1 MAAEPRTWISKDFHV
16 HESYSSDA
24 PLATPEKYCTV
35 AERRGIDEIC
45 FTTHLILA
53 GPDMQHGITPEK
65 IPSYLLDIE
74 AAQENTNVTLRAGLE
89 VDWFPE
95 VAREIEETLDE
106 YPLDYALGSL
116 HYVRGIDI
124 GSRRR
129 SPAFFL
135 GKALVDA
142 LDIYFE
148 EWGKAAESGLFDV
161 LSHPDYFRKY
171 LDLTHEMPVSFE
183 EYGSQVLDAFDL
195 LRKHG
200 VGIGVNTSG
209 YRHGIGD
216 LYPIKGFL
224 GAAREA
230 GIDTVV
236 VGSDCHRVG
245 GLGTN
250 TLKAAQRLQREGF
263 DYACVFEGRKSRR
276 VSLSEV
282 TG

>member
-1 MAAEPRTWISKDFHV
+1 MAAEPRTWISKDFHI

-24 PLATPEKYCTV
+24 PLATPEKYCRV

-53 GPDMQHGITPEK
+53 GPDVQHGISPEK
-65 IPSYLLDIE
+65 IPSYLRDIE
-74 AAQENTNVTLRAGLE
+74 AAQENTDVALRVGLE
-89 VDWFPE
+89 IDWFPE
-95 VAREIEETLDE
+95 VEKEIEEVLDE

-135 GKALVDA
+135 GKELVDA

-161 LSHPDYFRKY
+161 LAHPDYFRKY
-171 LDLTHEMPVSFE
+171 LSLTHDMPVSFE
-183 EYGSQVLDAFDL
+183 EYGSTVHDALDS
-195 LRKHG
+195 LRSHG
-200 VGIGVNTSG
+200 VGIGVNASG

-216 LYPIKGFL
+216 HYPIKGFMQ
-224 GAAREA
+224 AAREV
-230 GIDTVV
+230 GIETAV
-236 VGSDCHRVG
+236 VGSDCHTVG
-245 GLGTN
+245 DLGRN
-250 TLKAAQRLQREGF
+250 TLRATHRLKREGF
-263 DYACVFEGRKSRR
+263 DHISVFEGRKSRK
-276 VSLSEV
+276 VSISEV
-282 TG
+282 IG

>member
-1 MAAEPRTWISKDFHV
+1 MAAEPRTWISKDFHI

-24 PLATPEKYCTV
+24 PLATPEKYCRV

-53 GPDMQHGITPEK
+53 GPDVQHGISPEK
-65 IPSYLLDIE
+65 IPSYLRDIE
-74 AAQENTNVTLRAGLE
+74 AAQENTEVTLRAGLE

-95 VAREIEETLDE
+95 VERKVEKVLDE

-124 GSRRR
+124 GSRRQ
-129 SPAFFL
+129 SPSFFL
-135 GKALVDA
+135 GKELADA
-142 LDIYFE
+142 LGIYFE

-171 LDLTHEMPVSFE
+171 LSLTHEMPVSLQ
-183 EYGSQVLDAFDL
+183 EYGSSFLDAFDI
-195 LRKHG
+195 LRSHG

-216 LYPIKGFL
+216 LYPIKGFMR
-224 GAAREA
+224 AAREA
-230 GIDTVV
+230 GIDIAV
-236 VGSDCHRVG
+236 VGSDCHTVG
-245 GLGTN
+245 DLGRN
-250 TLKAAQRLQREGF
+250 TLGAARRLQKEGY
-263 DYACVFEGRKSRR
+263 DHICVFEGRKSRR

-282 TG
+282 IG

>member
-1 MAAEPRTWISKDFHV
+1 MAAEPRTWISKDFHI

-24 PLATPEKYCTV
+24 PLATPEKYCRV

-53 GPDMQHGITPEK
+53 GPDVQHGISPEK
-65 IPSYLLDIE
+65 IPSYLRDIE
-74 AAQENTNVTLRAGLE
+74 AAQENTDVTLRVGLE
-89 VDWFPE
+89 IDWFPE
-95 VAREIEETLDE
+95 VEKEIEEVLDE

-135 GKALVDA
+135 GKELVDA

-161 LSHPDYFRKY
+161 LAHPDYFRKY
-171 LDLTHEMPVSFE
+171 LSLTHDMPVSFE
-183 EYGSQVLDAFDL
+183 EYGSTVHDALDS
-195 LRKHG
+195 LRSHG
-200 VGIGVNTSG
+200 VGIGVNASG

-216 LYPIKGFL
+216 HYPIKGFMQ
-224 GAAREA
+224 AAREV
-230 GIDTVV
+230 GIETAV
-236 VGSDCHRVG
+236 VGSDCHTVG
-245 GLGTN
+245 DLGRN
-250 TLKAAQRLQREGF
+250 TLRATHRLKREGF
-263 DYACVFEGRKSRR
+263 DHISVFEGRKSRK
-276 VSLSEV
+276 VSISEV
-282 TG
+282 IG

>member
-1 MAAEPRTWISKDFHV
+1 MAAEPRTWISKDFHI

-24 PLATPEKYCTV
+24 PLATPEKYCKV
-35 AERRGIDEIC
+35 AERRGIDELC

-53 GPDMQHGITPEK
+53 GSDMKHGISPEK
-65 IPSYLLDIE
+65 IPSYLRDIE
-74 AAQENTNVTLRAGLE
+74 AAQENTDVTLRVGLE
-89 VDWFPE
+89 IDWFPE
-95 VAREIEETLDE
+95 VAREIEAILAE

-124 GSRRR
+124 GSRRQ
-129 SPAFFL
+129 SPSFFL
-135 GKALVDA
+135 GKELVDA

-171 LDLTHEMPVSFE
+171 LSLTHEMPVSFE
-183 EYGSQVLDAFDL
+183 EYGSKALDAFDIL
-195 LRKHG
+195 KNHG

-224 GAAREA
+224 QAAREV
-230 GIDTVV
+230 GIDTTV
-236 VGSDCHRVG
+236 VGSDCHTVG
-245 GLGTN
+245 DLGRN
-250 TLKAAQRLQREGF
+250 TMRAAQRLKKEG
-263 DYACVFEGRKSRR
+263 YTHISVFEGRKSRR
-276 VSLSEV
+276 ISLSEV
-282 TG
+282 MR

>member
-24 PLATPEKYCTV
+24 PLATPERYCRV

-53 GPDMQHGITPEK
+53 GPDVQHGISPEK
-65 IPSYLLDIE
+65 IPSYLRDIE
-74 AAQENTNVTLRAGLE
+74 AAQENTDVTLRAGLE
-89 VDWFPE
+89 IDWFPE
-95 VAREIEETLDE
+95 VEREIEEILDE

-124 GSRRR
+124 GSRKQA
-129 SPAFFL
+129 PAFFL
-135 GKALVDA
+135 GKELADA

-161 LSHPDYFRKY
+161 LAHPDYFRKY
-171 LDLTHEMPVSFE
+171 LSLTHEMPASFE
-183 EYGSQVLDAFDL
+183 EYGCKVHDALDSL
-195 LRKHG
+195 SSHG
-200 VGIGVNTSG
+200 VGIGVNASG

-216 LYPIKGFL
+216 HYPIKGFL
-224 GAAREA
+224 RAAREA

-236 VGSDCHRVG
+236 VGSDCHTVG
-245 GLGTN
+245 DLGRN
-250 TLKAAQRLQREGF
+250 TLKAAHRLKREGL
-263 DYACVFEGRKSRR
+263 DYVCVFEGRKNRR

-282 TG
+282 IG

>member
-1 MAAEPRTWISKDFHV
+1 MAAEPRTWISKDFHI

-24 PLATPEKYCTV
+24 PLATPEKYCRV

-45 FTTHLILA
+45 FTTHLILT
-53 GPDMQHGITPEK
+53 GPDVQHGISPEK
-65 IPSYLLDIE
+65 IPSYLQDIE
-74 AAQENTNVTLRAGLE
+74 AAQENTDVTLRAGLE
-89 VDWFPE
+89 IDWFPE
-95 VAREIEETLDE
+95 VAREIEEILDE

-124 GSRRR
+124 GSRRQ
-129 SPAFFL
+129 SPSFFL
-135 GKALVDA
+135 GKELGDA

-171 LDLTHEMPVSFE
+171 LSLTHEMPVSLQ
-183 EYGSQVLDAFDL
+183 EYGPKVLDVFDI
-195 LRKHG
+195 LRSQG

-216 LYPIKGFL
+216 LYPIKGFMR
-224 GAAREA
+224 AAREA
-230 GIDTVV
+230 GIETAV
-236 VGSDCHRVG
+236 VGSDCHTVG
-245 GLGTN
+245 DLGRN
-250 TLKAAQRLQREGF
+250 TLGAAHRLKREGF
-263 DYACVFEGRKSRR
+263 DHICVFVGRKSRR

-282 TG
+282 IG

>member
-1 MAAEPRTWISKDFHV
+1 MAAEPRTWISKDFHI

-24 PLATPEKYCTV
+24 PLATPEKYCRV

-53 GPDMQHGITPEK
+53 GPDVQHGISPEK
-65 IPSYLLDIE
+65 IPSYLQDIE
-74 AAQENTNVTLRAGLE
+74 AAQENTDVTLRVGLE
-89 VDWFPE
+89 IDWFPE
-95 VAREIEETLDE
+95 VEKEIEEVLDE

-135 GKALVDA
+135 GKELVDA

-161 LSHPDYFRKY
+161 LAHPDYFRKY
-171 LDLTHEMPVSFE
+171 LSLTHDMPVSFE
-183 EYGSQVLDAFDL
+183 EYGSTVHDALDSL
-195 LRKHG
+195 SSHG
-200 VGIGVNTSG
+200 VGIGVNASG

-216 LYPIKGFL
+216 HYPIKGFMQ
-224 GAAREA
+224 AAREV
-230 GIDTVV
+230 GIETAV
-236 VGSDCHRVG
+236 VGSDCHTVG
-245 GLGTN
+245 DLGRN
-250 TLKAAQRLQREGF
+250 TLRATHRLKREGF
-263 DYACVFEGRKSRR
+263 DHISVFEGRKSRK
-276 VSLSEV
+276 VSISEV
-282 TG
+282 IG